1 MNKAPDD
8 AIESL
13 FERICELMESQKLYL
28 SSDLKLSDVASA
40 LGTNRNYISDCINSQ
55 RGCSF
60 TQFVNTYRVEHAK
73 KLLRTQP
80 DMKLSE
86 VCTASGFASE
96 STFFRTFKAVTGMTP
111 SEYKA

>member
-1 MNKAPDD
+1 MQ
-8 AIESL
+8 
-13 FERICELMESQKLYL
+13 RICELMESQKLYL

-73 KLLRTQP
+73 KLLRSQS
-80 DMKLSE
+80 DMKISE

-96 STFFRTFKAVTGMTP
+96 NTFFRTFKAVTGMTP